1 MASIVDDV
9 PEILQCPVCYE
20 EFEEAGDHVPR
31 ILPCSHTLCE
41 SCIPRLIEY
50 NRLSCPICKKRHDA
64 GRAENRFPQ
73 NIFTLELIR
82 TRSEMSRRK
91 FNDESR
97 RCPDHEKNEKSLFCR
112 DPGCQKAICTLC
124 FSRDHR
130 GHTVVAIEE
139 EAQEVLAVLLENIE
153 ATNEDLNKKIVRIA
167 LVSED
172 VIARTESSLEHLKKK
187 KEEVM
192 KDFDKMIT
200 DAANHRR
207 EVSEISNNE
216 LAVMEKNLNLLS
228 NMRRSIEEGKENT
241 YEETLRKL
249 DEVREMAETAGRN
262 LPKVKKYGF
271 SEYRPTIC
279 PENHVGELV
288 TKYILVFKEPL
299 CQGQSTASLVLM
311 YCLCSVCAYLNKKD
325 RI

>member
-20 EFEEAGDHVPR
+20 EFETAGDHVPR
-31 ILPCSHTLCE
+31 NLPCSHTLCE

-91 FNDESR
+91 FKDESR
-97 RCPDHEKNEKSLFCR
+97 RCPDHEKNEKSLFCGN
-112 DPGCQKAICTLC
+112 PGCQKAICTLC
-124 FSRDHR
+124 FSKAHR

-139 EAQEVLAVLLENIE
+139 ETQEVLAVLLENIE

-172 VIARTESSLEHLKKK
+172 VITKTESSLEHLKKK
-187 KEEVM
+187 KEEVI
-192 KDFDKMIT
+192 KDFDEMII
-200 DAANHRR
+200 DASNHRR

-228 NMRRSIEEGKENT
+228 SMRRSIEEGKENT
-241 YEETLRKL
+241 YEEVLRKL
-249 DEVREMAETAGRN
+249 DE
-262 LPKVKKYGF
+262 
-271 SEYRPTIC
+271 
-279 PENHVGELV
+279 
-288 TKYILVFKEPL
+288 
-299 CQGQSTASLVLM
+299 
-311 YCLCSVCAYLNKKD
+311 
-325 RI
+325 